1 MKHQRFIYRALWVK
15 DPRIEPYRFHQH
27 IGCII
32 PLSTLQPSSH
42 PLRPFRS
49 FSHPNYL
56 PKLSPVIAMDTS
68 LYSREQIKQLQTQN
82 QSRVQ
87 DRMKK
92 YVDLIRKERKF
103 EVEDLVY
110 LRLQPYGQISVA
122 QCKNT
127 KLASKI
133 PLVFHVSLLKK
144 KVSTM
149 AVPMMQLPLVYFL
162 EILKLE
168 QVETLDRLLYQVK
181 H

>member
-1 MKHQRFIYRALWVK
+1 
-15 DPRIEPYRFHQH
+15 
-27 IGCII
+27 
-32 PLSTLQPSSH
+32 
-42 PLRPFRS
+42 
-49 FSHPNYL
+49 
-56 PKLSPVIAMDTS
+56 
-68 LYSREQIKQLQTQN
+68 
-82 QSRVQ
+82 
-87 DRMKK
+87 MKK